1 MGKISSIIL
10 AIIISTLPFGW
21 FDSGVANAQTE
32 QKPTEQTDE
41 NNQPPIAEPTETTEE
56 STAEQSVQQVF
67 TNLMGAIAT
76 NDYEKFIAEGNSG
89 FQDAITKEMFTPVS
103 EELANRLKA
112 GYSTVFLGELKQQNY
127 QVYVWKLT
135 FKDGGD
141 DFLARM
147 SLKDGKVGGF
157 WLN

>member
-1 MGKISSIIL
+1 MGRISSIIL
-10 AIIISTLPFGW
+10 TIIISTLPFGW
-21 FDSGVANAQTE
+21 FDISAANAQTE
-32 QKPTEQTDE
+32 QKPTEQIDE
-41 NNQPPIAEPTETTEE
+41 NNPSPTTEPTEIIED
-56 STAEQSVQQVF
+56 STPEQSVEKVF
-67 TNLMGAIAT
+67 TNLMGAIAN
-76 NDYEKFIAEGNSG
+76 NDYEKFIAEGNTG

-103 EELANRLKA
+103 EELADRLKA

-147 SLKDGKVGGF
+147 SLKDGKVDGF